1 MKVEAVRGRRNRALF
16 VRFPWQIYRGDAAW
30 VPPLR
35 SSVRALL
42 DDERHPFYDGGKGAE
57 IELFLARDNGEVV
70 GRVAAVVNHA
80 HNRAHDENIAFFGF
94 FESVERPDVARGLL
108 AAVEDWAAS
117 RGLDAVRGPMNPST
131 NYECGLLVE
140 GFARPPTLMMTHN
153 PPYYARLIEAAGYG
167 KAEDLYAYL
176 SPVHGASLERLERL
190 AERTRRRNPGLM
202 TREAV
207 LKEFP
212 SEVRLVKE
220 IYNAAWEDNWGF
232 VPMSDAEIDWLAKEL
247 KPLVLPGL
255 TRFAIVD
262 GEAVGFLL
270 CVPDWNVV
278 LADLDG
284 SPFRHPLRT
293 LKHVLMTRAEKLKG
307 LRLIL
312 LGVKPGFRDRGI
324 EGVLLGEGLRVA
336 IDTGYEWCEYSW
348 ILEENELTKRLV
360 RLMGGDLDK
369 VYRIYEKQLSR

>member
-1 MKVEAVRGRRNRALF
+1 MKVEAVRGRSDRALF
-16 VRFPWQIYRGDAAW
+16 VRFPWQVYRGDPAW

-42 DDERHPFYDGGKGAE
+42 DEEHPFYDGGKGAE
-57 IELFLARDNGEVV
+57 VEIFLAREGGEVV
-70 GRVAAVVNHA
+70 GRVAAIVNHA
-80 HNRAHDENIAFFGF
+80 HNRAHDENVAFFGF
-94 FESVERPDVARGLL
+94 FESVDRPDVARGLL
-108 AAVEDWAAS
+108 AAVEEWAGA
-117 RGLDAVRGPMNPST
+117 RRLDAVRGPMNPST

-153 PPYYARLIEAAGYG
+153 PPYYQRLIEAAGYD
-167 KAEDLYAYL
+167 KVEDLYAYL

-190 AERTRRRNPGLM
+190 GQRTRRRNPGLV
-202 TREAV
+202 TREAN
-207 LKEFP
+207 LKDFS
-212 SEVRLVKE
+212 SEVQLVKM
-220 IYNAAWEDNWGF
+220 IYNSAWENNWGF

-255 TRFAIVD
+255 TRFAFVD

-293 LKHVLMTRAEKLKG
+293 VKHVLFTRAEKLEG

-324 EGVLLGEGLRVA
+324 EGILLGEGLRVA
-336 IDTGYEWCEYSW
+336 IETGYRWCEYSW

-369 VYRIYEKQLSR
+369 VYRIYEKRLSV

>member
-1 MKVEAVRGRRNRALF
+1 MKVEVVRSRRDRSLF
-16 VRFPWQIYRGDAAW
+16 VRFPWRIYSGDPAW

-42 DDERHPFYDGGKGAE
+42 DQAHPFYDAGKGAE
-57 IELFLARDNGEVV
+57 IELFLARDGGEVL

-80 HNRAHDENIAFFGF
+80 HNRAHDENVAFFGF
-94 FESVERPDVARGLL
+94 FESFERPDVARALL
-108 AAVEDWAAS
+108 AAVEDWAGA

-131 NYECGLLVE
+131 NYECGLLFD
-140 GFARPPTLMMTHN
+140 GFERPPTLMMTHN
-153 PPYYARLIEAAGYG
+153 PPYYVQIIEMAGYD
-167 KAEDLYAYL
+167 KVKDLYAYL
-176 SPVHGASLERLERL
+176 SPVHGASLDRLERL
-190 AERTRRRNPGLM
+190 AERTRRRNPGLV
-202 TREAV
+202 TREAD
-207 LKEFP
+207 LKDVAG
-212 SEVRLVKE
+212 EVRLVKE
-220 IYNAAWEDNWGF
+220 VYNAAWDDNWGF

-255 TRFAIVD
+255 TRFAMVD

-284 SPFRHPLRT
+284 SPLRHPLRT
-293 LKHVLMTRAEKLKG
+293 IKHVLTTRAEKLEG

-336 IDTGYEWCEYSW
+336 IDTGYKWCEYSW

-369 VYRIYEKQLSR
+369 VYRIYEKRLSS

>member
-1 MKVEAVRGRRNRALF
+1 M
-16 VRFPWQIYRGDAAW
+16 PWQLYRHDSAW

-42 DDERHPFYDGGKGAE
+42 DEAKHPFYDGGKGAE
-57 IELFLARDNGEVV
+57 IELFLARNKGEVL
-70 GRVAAVVNHA
+70 GRVAAIVNHE
-80 HNRAHDENIAFFGF
+80 HNRVHDENIAFFGF
-94 FESVERPDVARGLL
+94 FESVERPDVARALL
-108 AAVEDWAAS
+108 AVVEDWAGS

-140 GFARPPTLMMTHN
+140 GYTRPPTLMMTHN
-153 PPYYARLIEAAGYG
+153 PPYYAQLIEAAGYG
-167 KAEDLYAYL
+167 KKEDLYAYL
-176 SPVHGASLERLERL
+176 SPVHGSSLERLERL
-190 AERTRRRNPGLM
+190 AQRTRRRNPSLV
-202 TREAV
+202 TREAN
-207 LKEFP
+207 LKEFGA
-212 SEVRLVKE
+212 EVRLVKE
-220 IYNAAWEDNWGF
+220 VYNAAWGDNWGF
-232 VPMSDAEIDWLAKEL
+232 VPMTDAEIDWLAKEL

-255 TRFAIVD
+255 TRFAVVD

-293 LKHVLMTRAEKLKG
+293 LKHVLSTRAENLEG

-336 IDTGYEWCEYSW
+336 IDTGYKWCEYSW

-369 VYRIYEKQLSR
+369 VYRIYEKQLSS